1 MKRFLFCLLVLWICG
16 CSKLEESPVPNW
28 RVYINIDL
36 RFQDRDLVGSLHH
49 KSITSP
55 RTANEY
61 IGYSGVLVICGFDT
75 TNGGTTYYAYDLCC
89 PNELKRNTRIEVN
102 DETATAICPSCGAE
116 FEIAYGA
123 GNPVNNISRYP
134 LRCYQVIPL
143 TADRQEWVITN
154 MN

>member
-89 PNELKRNTRIEVN
+89 PNELKRQDHKFLTMNRFNNHIFGQTQ
-102 DETATAICPSCGAE
+102 
-116 FEIAYGA
+116 IAVTIVSFFSIA
-123 GNPVNNISRYP
+123 RSS
-134 LRCYQVIPL
+134 
-143 TADRQEWVITN
+143 EW
-154 MN
+154 

>member
-36 RFQDRDLVGSLHH
+36 RFQDRDLVGTLSH
-49 KSITSP
+49 KSITEP

-61 IGYSGVLVICGFDT
+61 IGYSGVLVICGIS
-75 TNGGTTYYAYDLCC
+75 TNGSTYYAYDLCC
-89 PNELKRNTRIEVN
+89 PNEVKRNIRIEV
-102 DETATAICPSCGAE
+102 DDTGTKAICHSCGAE
-116 FEIAYGA
+116 FEIAYGTGTPA
-123 GNPVNNISRYP
+123 NNVSHYP
-134 LRCYQVIPL
+134 LRCYQVIPR